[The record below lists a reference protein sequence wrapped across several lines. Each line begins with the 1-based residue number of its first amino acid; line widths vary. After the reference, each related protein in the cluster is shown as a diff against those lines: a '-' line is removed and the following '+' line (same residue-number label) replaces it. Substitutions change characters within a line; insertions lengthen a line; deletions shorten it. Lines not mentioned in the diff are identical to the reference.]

1 VSSIYA
7 IEGDTMRF
15 AALLAVLL
23 STSSYAGPAE
33 AVSLAAANTRTIPDA
48 TQYRFMTT
56 DGMRPKELESFQRAL
71 NFHINSLS
79 READFAA
86 PLPVAPGLYRVN
98 LVDYQWDAKTWEKL
112 ADVEPYFHVTVA
124 AETIEY
130 EEYGHYYVNGREA
143 KKDDPG
149 AVWKTEEKRPVKRQ
163 SKQARAAAPWL
174 PAKDISYLIDRTQSQ
189 CPIVRADWFL
199 AQTAISEGKNPGYV
213 DFLGYKNRAE
223 FEKISGLDAELS
235 KRLQKE
241 IRDAL
246 AESGVAANNRGF
258 VRLQTITGCYW
269 ITLDSFK
276 NTDKNNAIRRLDAD
290 LEHDAEEIYAVLPN
304 SLFVVG
310 AFNAK
315 DGTLQKTVPD
325 TIASADDLV
334 ALGNDHRIH
343 TGGSC
348 FFCHAEGIRPFK
360 GDIRTQYRGF
370 IQLQVVDYKQ
380 FRRLSRLYLSDSIQ
394 EAIAADQT
402 VYAKALNRCN
412 GLTPE
417 ANAAGYL
424 KAYRNYA
431 NRSLLPED
439 FAREWGYTTDD
450 LLARL
455 RFYASPQGAGQLDPI
470 LSRLIQNPPVPVRRE
485 QAEEVQPLLYAALK
499 GVKLTP

>member
-1 VSSIYA
+1 
-7 IEGDTMRF
+7 MRS
-15 AALLAVLL
+15 AALMAVLL
-23 STSSYAGPAE
+23 ATSSYAGPAE
-33 AVSLAAANTRTIPDA
+33 AVTSAAKDVRSLPAATN
-48 TQYRFMTT
+48 YRYLTT
-56 DGMRPKELESFQRAL
+56 DGMRPKELESFLRAL
-71 NFHINSLS
+71 MFHVNSLS
-79 READFAA
+79 READFVA

-130 EEYGHYYVNGREA
+130 EEYGHWYVNGRQA
-143 KKDDPG
+143 SKGDPG

-174 PAKDISYLIDRTQSQ
+174 PAADIKDLIELTQSQ

-213 DFLGYKNRAE
+213 DFLGFSNRAE

-246 AESGVAANNRGF
+246 AESGVATNNRGF

-325 TIASADDLV
+325 PIASADDAV
-334 ALGNDHRIH
+334 SLGNDHRIH

-370 IQLQVVDYKQ
+370 VQLQVVDYKQ

-394 EAIAADQT
+394 EAIAADQ
-402 VYAKALNRCN
+402 VIYAKALKRCN

-424 KAYRNYA
+424 KAYRSYA

-439 FAREWGYTTDD
+439 FAREWGYTTEGFINR
-450 LLARL
+450 LAA
-455 RFYASPQGAGQLDPI
+455 YSKATGQLDPV
-470 LSRLIQNPPVPVRRE
+470 LGRLLQNPPVPIRRE
-485 QAEEVQPLLYAALK
+485 QAEELWPLAYAALK
-499 GVKLTP
+499 GVRLNP